1 MTALQYCVAVNRR
14 ASVALSKT
22 IPARDGRN
30 SRSAGVVMRLSIGA
44 LGGIRTPNLLIRSQ
58 MLYPLSYER
67 IAGWNRQVEPENVS
81 ADGLRCR
88 NRDRRC

>member
-1 MTALQYCVAVNRR
+1 MIALHHRV
-14 ASVALSKT
+14 ASVGHMRGPSQDLH
-22 IPARDGRN
+22 PAPETGKR
-30 SRSAGVVMRLSIGA
+30 RSAGLFLGASVGA

-81 ADGLRCR
+81 ADGLR
-88 NRDRRC
+88 